1 MKFFTIN
8 ELTRSSTALRKKI
21 NNSPTEEVKNNLIEL
36 VDKILDPV
44 REKWGKPIIVSSGY
58 RCPTLNVAVGGA
70 KNSQHTTGEAADIH
84 TVEDTVAENKKL
96 FEVIKSRGLPF
107 NKLIKEYNYNRIHV
121 SYSSKHKPRKQILS
135 IK

>member
-1 MKFFTIN
+1 MKFFTIK

-70 KNSQHTTGEAADIH
+70 KN
-84 TVEDTVAENKKL
+84 
-96 FEVIKSRGLPF
+96 R
-107 NKLIKEYNYNRIHV
+107 
-121 SYSSKHKPRKQILS
+121 
-135 IK
+135 